1 MAKTAK
7 QGSSLWYT
15 RRDDKVRGPFPAGLI
30 RRYVILGRIRM
41 DDELSQDLENWT
53 PLSGLPAL
61 IPDILQEQEDDPHVQ
76 ERLMA
81 ARRWEDERGIPEM
94 ADEHAEAAGEAV
106 DRRHSDSYTGRSR
119 DIDITD
125 AAHHLIEASRDRMLL
140 AFAVT
145 GMIVMAFVILSLV
158 RPTEDGSAADCQAPA
173 QPGVSWDNCAM
184 EGRVFIG
191 ADLRNATMTNMSL
204 IRTDLTGARLGGAD
218 LSFSNLSVSRL
229 RNVDL
234 RGARL
239 MGTNLRASDLSGAV
253 LEQADLSYADLRN
266 ANLGGA
272 QMDGARFDNAIWVD
286 GVECLPGSIGAC
298 LTPP

>member
-1 MAKTAK
+1 MAETAK

-15 RRDDKVRGPFPAGLI
+15 RRDDKVQGPFPAGLI

-41 DDELSQDLENWT
+41 DDELSQDLETWA

-61 IPDILQEQEDDPHVQ
+61 IPDILREQEDDPHAQ

-81 ARRWEDERGIPEM
+81 ARRWEDERGIPE
-94 ADEHAEAAGEAV
+94 AIDEPVEEDGE
-106 DRRHSDSYTGRSR
+106 RRHPDSYTGRTR
-119 DIDITD
+119 GIDIAG
-125 AAHHLIEASRDRMLL
+125 AAHNLIENSRQRMLL
-140 AFAVT
+140 ALAVT
-145 GMIVMAFVILSLV
+145 GVIVMAFVVLSLV
-158 RPTEDGSAADCQAPA
+158 QPEDGSAADCQAPA
-173 QPGVSWDNCAM
+173 QPGINWDNCAM

-191 ADLRNATMTNMSL
+191 ADLRDATMTNMSL
-204 IRTDLTGARLGGAD
+204 TRADLTGARLGGAD

-272 QMDGARFDNAIWVD
+272 QTDGARFDNAIWVD

-298 LTPP
+298 LTHP